1 MTIHLLVIF
10 PKAVIKMVDKSR
22 INETYSLMKNSIL
35 SLTLILLHD
44 LKTKLK
50 TLSELAYM

>member
-1 MTIHLLVIF
+1 VTIHLLVIF